1 MLLQIAK
8 FHFLLLSSIPL
19 YVSMCVYIYICH
31 FFFIHSSVDGHLPC
45 FHILAIVHN
54 AAMKASSNVYQTLLT
69 LWLNP
74 PLASYN
80 TE

>member
-1 MLLQIAK
+1 MLLQMAT
-8 FHFLLLSSIPL
+8 FRFLLLSSFPL
-19 YVSMCVYIYICH
+19 CVSMCVYAYICH
-31 FFFIHSSVDGHLPC
+31 FFIHSSVDGHLPC

-54 AAMKASSNVYQTLLT
+54 AAIKASSNVYQILLA

-80 TE
+80 TG